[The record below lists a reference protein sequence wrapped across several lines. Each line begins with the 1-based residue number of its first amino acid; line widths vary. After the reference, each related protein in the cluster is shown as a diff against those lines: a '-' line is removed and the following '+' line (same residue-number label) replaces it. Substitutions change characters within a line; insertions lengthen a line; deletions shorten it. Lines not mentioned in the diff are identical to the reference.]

1 MHVDPYQPT
10 LSKYLNFRGKLVI
23 FVAFNLHDLNYFL
36 HGLNIH
42 LIKIQPFVCHAF
54 SLVSHV
60 EILHNMYSLSMDSII
75 GRKLEMKKN
84 VVFPL
89 I

>member
-23 FVAFNLHDLNYFL
+23 FLAFNLHDLNYFL

-54 SLVSHV
+54 YLVSHV